1 VQRPVNG
8 VQLLGDISTGV
19 FRLFLPAQFRQAA
32 IKSLHD
38 VHHPGVRA
46 TCRLVSAAFCWPH
59 MKKQTAAATRSCLG
73 CQRGKTHRHVHL
85 QPEHIPVPHRRFAHL
100 HVDLVGPL
108 PHSAGMT
115 YMFTMVDRTTRWPE
129 VVPLASITAADC
141 AQALLTGWAQRF
153 GVPSAITSDRG
164 PQFTSAVWAALCSL
178 LNITRSTTTA
188 YHPQSNGIV
197 ERFHRRLKDAL
208 RARAARPDWTK
219 HLPWVLL
226 GIRTA
231 WRDESNFSPADAV
244 YGSQPLLP
252 GQFLD
257 SPENPSPSFNADF
270 QDILAG
276 RPPTGTAHHSSPE
289 PADLP
294 EDLLLAR
301 YVLVRRDGHQ
311 PPLSPA
317 YNGPYLVLE
326 RSLRISNLRSVDRTD
341 NVSTLRLKPCHT
353 PPDAQVEAAKPPRR
367 GRPPKNRPPTTPP
380 APPTPPPTPIPAP
393 LPGHAPNRK
402 RVTFRCPAVSMP
414 PPPRFHPSGHPARTT
429 ARPASYAV

>member
-1 VQRPVNG
+1 
-8 VQLLGDISTGV
+8 LGDVSTGV
-19 FRLFLPAQFRQAA
+19 FRPYLPAQFRQAA
-32 IKSLHD
+32 IKLLHE
-38 VHHPGVRA
+38 VHHPVVRA

-59 MKKQTAAATRSCLG
+59 MKKQTAAAARSCLG
-73 CQRGKTHRHVHL
+73 CQRGKTHHHVHL

-108 PHSAGMT
+108 QQSAGMN

-129 VVPLASITAADC
+129 VVPLSSITAADC
-141 AQALLTGWAQRF
+141 AQALLSGWIQRF

-164 PQFTSAVWAALCSL
+164 PQFISAVWSALCSL
-178 LNITRSTTTA
+178 LNIARSTTTA

-208 RARAARPDWTK
+208 RARAAGADWMK

-226 GIRTA
+226 GIRSA
-231 WRDESNFSPADAV
+231 WREETNFSPADAV

-257 SPENPSPSFNADF
+257 SPENPPPSFIADF
-270 QDILAG
+270 QGVLAG
-276 RPPTGTAHHSSPE
+276 RSPVSTTHHSSPE
-289 PADLP
+289 PVGLP

-317 YNGPYLVLE
+317 YDGPYLVLE
-326 RSLRISNLRSVDRTD
+326 RSLRFFKIQIGGRAD

-353 PPDAQVEAAKPPRR
+353 PPDTQVEAADPPRR
-367 GRPPKNRPPTTPP
+367 GRPPKNGPPTAPPATP
-380 APPTPPPTPIPAP
+380 APPTPTLPPQPAP
-393 LPGHAPNRK
+393 LPGHTPPTTPRK
-402 RVTFRCPAVSMP
+402 RVTFRCPAVLLP
-414 PPPRFHPSGHPARTT
+414 PPPRFHPSGRPARTT